1 MGRLQTLDLRTRPE
15 PHGGLELSH
24 LAYGLTKVLVVE
36 ESSRTTDVLNTTS
49 SEWNRVL
56 QRLAFEMHLDSFARC
71 QCDIWTDSRPSQD
84 PFRIYWELPFQCS
97 MLIAS
102 FNVTTGWGACSFC
115 HSGLRPFLQRLPIKD
130 QMVHGSLE
138 LLHCYTEG
146 NPAPVS
152 LGSCGVLPHY
162 RMRWRD
168 REIGN
173 MWNHSAAGSLRC
185 GLVDVVDSLL
195 WPAEL
200 EADDLKNLAAWGL
213 LVPGGQLQREVQEKK
228 TDIAHICSLWLINLE
243 LFHVDLL
250 WVPRNQNLLASVCSS
265 LRHVAWMFHQ
275 SQTSA
280 TFRGQLGRKV
290 HVVLA
295 CGDRHHVFRV
305 TTCYA
310 CSTRS

>member
-1 MGRLQTLDLRTRPE
+1 MSMWHMDRLKTVSRPFQNLLGIAIPVFNVDRIFQCDNRLRSLQLLPFWTETISTTTPYQGSDGPWFLGAVTLLHRRKPCTCLTWVLWGAAPLPDEMTRSWDRQHVEPLSCRDKSLDTLASRKPALRTR
-15 PHGGLELSH
+15 G
-24 LAYGLTKVLVVE
+24 
-36 ESSRTTDVLNTTS
+36 R
-49 SEWNRVL
+49 
-56 QRLAFEMHLDSFARC
+56 
-71 QCDIWTDSRPSQD
+71 
-84 PFRIYWELPFQCS
+84 
-97 MLIAS
+97 
-102 FNVTTGWGACSFC
+102 
-115 HSGLRPFLQRLPIKD
+115 
-130 QMVHGSLE
+130 
-138 LLHCYTEG
+138 
-146 NPAPVS
+146 
-152 LGSCGVLPHY
+152 
-162 RMRWRD
+162 
-168 REIGN
+168 
-173 MWNHSAAGSLRC
+173 
-185 GLVDVVDSLL
+185 
-195 WPAEL
+195 
-200 EADDLKNLAAWGL
+200 
-213 LVPGGQLQREVQEKK
+213 QLQREVQEKK